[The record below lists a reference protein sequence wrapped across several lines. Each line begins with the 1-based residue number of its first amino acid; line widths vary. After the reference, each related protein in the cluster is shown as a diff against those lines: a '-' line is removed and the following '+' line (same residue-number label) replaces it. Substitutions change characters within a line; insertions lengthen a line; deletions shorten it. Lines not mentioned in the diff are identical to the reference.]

1 MRGWEP
7 YFLARHCNDTMSSQ
21 HPDIPS
27 DELNEA
33 DLARVWPNHSPEPDD
48 AYPSSNSICLEE
60 VLDDVTY
67 QHCRRLYSFLL
78 TTVAEL
84 LTEGITLNEPE
95 ANRKAL
101 YHLLL
106 EIFCEIKWIG
116 NSSTVKIRLIRHQVV
131 NFPYHFFHNS
141 LRAFEEKKGQH
152 LQPSYASFLYHFP
165 GKALSALGCALALC
179 MATLWRKTSS
189 NMNTTDLAQHLNSA
203 LEQCKFDVRFSD
215 ADRITSFA
223 DIKTSLN
230 NKFIAIQGY
239 VVKAKPKR
247 LRVTKADFRC
257 NRCGEQFPF
266 KLIGGRYN
274 IPTRCISSSCK
285 SRNFVIV
292 RSTAKYIGY
301 QELKLQ
307 ETPEEMVAG
316 AYSSQSHSSR
326 SPRQIEVHVMNDL
339 VDSCVT
345 GDIIKV
351 TGIVNSI
358 STALAAGRSGRQALE
373 TSTYK
378 LYIKANSMGNTISSE
393 PNDSQAPGND
403 RRGKSASAKISF
415 TDSQLQSIRKIAQAD
430 HKIGS
435 MKMRQAFPF
444 DLLVHSLCPSI
455 VGHELVK
462 AGLLLTLLGGT
473 PSLVSGTDLPLGSG
487 IRSNSHVLIVG

>member
-1 MRGWEP
+1 
-7 YFLARHCNDTMSSQ
+7 MSSQ
-21 HPDIPS
+21 QPDVPLE
-27 DELNEA
+27 ELNEA

-48 AYPSSNSICLEE
+48 AYPSSKSACQEE

-84 LTEGITLNEPE
+84 TMEGITLNEPE
-95 ANRKAL
+95 ANTKSL
-101 YHLLL
+101 DHLLL
-106 EIFCEIKWIG
+106 EIFCDMKWNG
-116 NSSTVKIRLIRHQVV
+116 NSSTVKFRLIRRQVV
-131 NFPYHFFHNS
+131 SFPYTVFHNS
-141 LRAFEEKKGQH
+141 LRAFEERKGRH

-165 GKALSALGCALALC
+165 SKALSSLGCALALC
-179 MATLWRKTSS
+179 MATFWRKTNLS
-189 NMNTTDLAQHLNSA
+189 MNSTQLAQDLNRA
-203 LEQCKFDVRFSD
+203 LEQCQFDVRFLD
-215 ADRITSFA
+215 ADRITYFA

-230 NKFIAIQGY
+230 NKFVAIQGY

-247 LRVTKADFRC
+247 LRVIKADFRC

-285 SRNFVIV
+285 SRTFAIV

-316 AYSSQSHSSR
+316 AYSSQSQSGR
-326 SPRQIEVHVMNDL
+326 SPRQIEVHVMDDL
-339 VDSCVT
+339 VDSCAT

-358 STALAAGRSGRQALE
+358 STALAAGRSGRQAPE

-378 LYIKANSMGNTISSE
+378 LYIKANSIINPVSSE
-393 PNDSQAPGND
+393 PNPSKATGND
-403 RRGKSASAKISF
+403 KKGNRSSANVFFSD
-415 TDSQLQSIRKIAQAD
+415 TQLQSIRKIAHAD

-435 MKMRQAFPF
+435 MKMRQSFPF

-473 PSLVSGTDLPLGSG
+473 PSPVSGMDLPFGSG
-487 IRSNSHVLIVG
+487 SRSNSHVLIVG